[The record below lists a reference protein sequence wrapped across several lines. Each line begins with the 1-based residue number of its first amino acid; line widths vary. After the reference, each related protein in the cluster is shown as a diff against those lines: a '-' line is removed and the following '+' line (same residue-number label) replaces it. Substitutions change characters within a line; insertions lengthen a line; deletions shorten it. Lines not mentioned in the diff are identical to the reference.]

1 MNSLGYINKKI
12 LSIALV
18 ALTVFTYS
26 CKDNAAELTSVNYPR
41 NFSVQNIKFDKS
53 QQTSI
58 GITWDKSKNS
68 ASSTNYTIE
77 ISEDQTFANGAEFTF
92 QSDLNTIR
100 LTDDDLNVRVPYYA
114 RIKANEN
121 EKVEESKWS
130 ISTSFMIT
138 GVQYLKAIKYE
149 DITSTT
155 VNLNWTVP
163 NEVTKLKLNG
173 VDYLISD
180 VEKSS
185 GTKSVTGLTPS
196 TSYKVVIYNGNADK
210 GTVTFSTKAGIP
222 SGNIINVAP
231 SDDLGAL
238 MSGAAN
244 GDIFV
249 LQQGGKYSISTV
261 NLKDGSITLFG
272 EEGPNKPI
280 LNVTGQINLPI
291 SGGVIRFQNIHFSGF
306 ANGDITQTTK
316 RNYIINQ
323 SAATSVEELVFEN
336 CEIRH
341 LTNSPIRLQ
350 STSVKSIQK
359 LTIEQCVV
367 EDIGVNAG
375 GNGTYSFINN
385 NVANNEIKNISITN
399 STFSDIGYGLILHNS
414 TPSTSVTIDYCTFY
428 NVIGNARFF
437 IDYNAQS
444 YGTLKINNSVIAK
457 SLSALGTAGGIR
469 GAGTLAITQTYKTS
483 DFVTSSTSPFTGIS
497 SYTGTSADLFTDPA
511 LKNFIIKDATF
522 EGKASAGDPRWR

>member
-1 MNSLGYINKKI
+1 MNNLGYINKKI
-12 LSIALV
+12 LGIALV
-18 ALTVFTYS
+18 ALTFFTYS
-26 CKDNAAELTSVNYPR
+26 CKDNAAELTAVNYPR
-41 NFSVQNIKFDKS
+41 NFSVQNIKFDKT

-100 LTDDDLNVRVPYYA
+100 LTDDDLNVRTPYYA
-114 RIKANEN
+114 RIKANKN
-121 EKVEESKWS
+121 GDVEESKWS
-130 ISTSFMIT
+130 VSNVFTIT

-163 NEVTKLKLNG
+163 NDVTKLKLNG
-173 VDYLISD
+173 VEYIISD
-180 VEKSS
+180 TEKAS
-185 GTKSVTGLTPS
+185 GKKSITGLTPS

-210 GTVTFSTKAGIP
+210 GTVTFSTKAGVP

-238 MSGAAN
+238 MAAAAN

-261 NLKDGSITLFG
+261 TLKDGSITLFG
-272 EEGPNKPI
+272 AEGPNKPV
-280 LNVTGQINLPI
+280 LNVTGQINLPT
-291 SGGVIRFQNIHFSGF
+291 SGGIIRFQNIHFSGY
-306 ANGDITQTTK
+306 ANGDVTQTTK

-323 SAATSVEELVFEN
+323 SLATSVEELVFEN

-350 STSVKSIQK
+350 STTVKSIQK

-375 GNGTYSFINN
+375 GNGTYAFINN
-385 NVANNEIKNISITN
+385 NVANNEIKNISISN

-414 TPSTSVTIDYCTFY
+414 TPASSVTIDNCTFY
-428 NVIGNARFF
+428 NVIGNARNF
-437 IDYNAQS
+437 IDFNAQS
-444 YGTLKINNSVIAK
+444 YGTLKITNSIFAK
-457 SLSALGTAGGIR
+457 SLSALATAGGIR
-469 GAGTLAITQTYKTS
+469 GTGTLIITQTFKTS
-483 DFVTSSTSPFTGIS
+483 DFVTSATSPFTGIS
-497 SYTGTSADLFTDPA
+497 SYAGTSTDLFTDPA
-511 LKNFIIKDATF
+511 LKNFSIKDAAF
-522 EGKASAGDPRWR
+522 EGKNTAGDPRWK